1 MGDPLAKTTNVNN
14 SDKAREVLALPRN
27 WKKKKT
33 LTCLMFSA
41 FSPVVAVVF
50 AFAEGAQSERQKL
63 LVLEERH

>member
-1 MGDPLAKTTNVNN
+1 MDGPLAKTTNVNN
-14 SDKAREVLALPRN
+14 SDKARELLLPRN

-41 FSPVVAVVF
+41 FSLVVAVVF

-63 LVLEERH
+63 LVLEERQ